1 VTGVPT
7 SSAVLDTQPAAAGGR
22 PEIGSSTLAD
32 AYGANIDVL
41 ATCLSCTTAQAGPNS
56 SRAEGRELRLAGE
69 SLSEGQVP
77 ANGYSN
83 GALFVLPE
91 NPLLRLAIAGWNGF
105 TTANQ
110 NGSQAHARG
119 ALLELAPVD
128 GEAAAVTAGES
139 TSDATYNGRASRG
152 SSESNAL
159 RAGLMGGQVGLVVL
173 HSESSSESPGR
184 VYVASVN
191 GRETLPT
198 SVASGDHGV
207 TVPRTTRVDV
217 LQSDRDG
224 AIVGSASD
232 GKSQRMVGIGS
243 TRVGSPAAD
252 PQPLT

>member
-1 VTGVPT
+1 M
-7 SSAVLDTQPAAAGGR
+7 SSAVPAGQAAAAGGR
-22 PEIGSSTLAD
+22 PEVGGSTLAD
-32 AYGANIDVL
+32 AYGANVDFL

-83 GALFVLPE
+83 GALLVLPQ
-91 NPLLRLAIAGWNGF
+91 NPLLRLAIAGWSGF
-105 TTANQ
+105 TKANQ
-110 NGSQAHARG
+110 SASQAHARG
-119 ALLELAPVD
+119 ALVDLAPAD
-128 GEAAAVTAGES
+128 GEAATVTAGES
-139 TSDATYNGRASRG
+139 ISDATYSGRASRG

-159 RAGLMGGQVGLVVL
+159 RVGLMNGQVGLVVL
-173 HSESSSESPGR
+173 HSESSSDSPGR

-191 GRETLPT
+191 GQETLPT
-198 SVASGDHGV
+198 SVASGDHGI
-207 TVPRTTRVDV
+207 TVPGATKVAV

-232 GKSQRMVGIGS
+232 GRSQRMVGIGS
-243 TRVGSPAAD
+243 TRVGSPGAD

>member
-1 VTGVPT
+1 M
-7 SSAVLDTQPAAAGGR
+7 SSAVPNGQPTAAGGR
-22 PEIGSSTLAD
+22 PEVGSSTLAD

-173 HSESSSESPGR
+173 HSESSSDSPGR

-191 GRETLPT
+191 GQETLPT

-207 TVPRTTRVDV
+207 TVPRTTKVDV
-217 LQSDRDG
+217 LQSDRNG